1 MVLTQ
6 GYSNH
11 CFHMNSG
18 GIESGEIRV
27 LLLDQHDTF
36 GAALDDAFYTRFLHM
51 GMEFA
56 LCPIY
61 HHFIWDIV

>member
-1 MVLTQ
+1 
-6 GYSNH
+6 
-11 CFHMNSG
+11 MNSG